1 MVATQVRKD
10 QQTIQAA
17 SLIKMVSEDDMPDRL
32 GDPCNDRRMPEVE
45 PPYVGYL
52 EDDKLWISEGLPDWE
67 MIVHLYKGEG
77 QLSKS

>member
-1 MVATQVRKD
+1 
-10 QQTIQAA
+10 
-17 SLIKMVSEDDMPDRL
+17 MVSEDDMPDRL

-77 QLSKS
+77 